1 MKKIKK
7 MLLFGTLF
15 VLLDCLLVSG
25 TALGIILYD
34 YFSHRELL
42 ALYQSKYGLTLM
54 LSLSFTLSTMVCA
67 VLFGVGYTLYKKM
80 PSIKASKI
88 WGWLKE
94 NVGEAN
100 FSQYSSYYINKD
112 SITGNPKRG
121 FDNFF
126 S

>member
-1 MKKIKK
+1 
-7 MLLFGTLF
+7 
-15 VLLDCLLVSG
+15 
-25 TALGIILYD
+25 
-34 YFSHRELL
+34 
-42 ALYQSKYGLTLM
+42 
-54 LSLSFTLSTMVCA
+54 
-67 VLFGVGYTLYKKM
+67 M

-100 FSQYSSYYINKD
+100 FSEYSSYNIIKD